1 MKQEAHDRAYRWL
14 FRHLFQA
21 SENPEHVVGVPDLA
35 TEDEYNEWVRRGEE
49 PETGYLVWSEVDKR
63 KILERMIR
71 LFLEDPFIQK
81 CLDNDIEKSDF
92 RNRVIDRFNDRS
104 FRLLEKA
111 IEGFDV
117 KRTF

>member
-1 MKQEAHDRAYRWL
+1 MKAEA
-14 FRHLFQA
+14 RHAAFKCLYKHLMRP

-35 TEDEYNEWVRRGEE
+35 TEDEYNEWVRRGKE

-63 KILERMIR
+63 KILENMIQR
-71 LFLEDPFIQK
+71 FLEDQFVQGCI
-81 CLDNDIEKSDF
+81 DTDF
-92 RNRVIDRFNDRS
+92 GKPDFENRVIDRFNDRS

-117 KRTF
+117 KKTF